1 MPRHPPCALCILT
14 FWYSLSQYIA
24 LYWALSFFLFDI
36 FRYLLD
42 VWLDHI
48 WSIIVTMCSFQGTY
62 SVKILFKD
70 FHLLTG
76 WTVIPY
82 AEHSTHRMAIQ
93 PFLSI
98 WQPPTLPYRLQY
110 STIGRS
116 GLNHRVR
123 DVYGCDPWPHRH
135 QKLWTLGEVF
145 SNLVWTFSFSLNEV
159 LSSLVKRRYLF
170 VTRTHFVSLVKSFW
184 T

>member
-1 MPRHPPCALCILT
+1 
-14 FWYSLSQYIA
+14 
-24 LYWALSFFLFDI
+24 
-36 FRYLLD
+36 
-42 VWLDHI
+42 
-48 WSIIVTMCSFQGTY
+48 MCSFQGTSLSNPKLLNGDNEIRTRDLLLARQALSQLSY
-62 SVKILFKD
+62 TPRYFTILLNFC
-70 FHLLTG
+70 LTMG
-76 WTVIPY
+76 LNGLEP
-82 AEHSTHRMAIQ
+82 STSRLSGVRSNQLSYKPIQ
-93 PFLSI
+93 I

-170 VTRTHFVSLVKSFW
+170 VTRTHFVSLSYLLDN
-184 T
+184 